1 MFEHRVLC
9 LTLFQIFRIQLVF
22 LYEVQRVDLLR
33 IKLFQIDTT
42 GISLHMPR
50 LLQFFH
56 FEVFLN
62 VIVERHA
69 RAHVTE
75 AVPRQ
80 IYGL

>member
-1 MFEHRVLC
+1 
-9 LTLFQIFRIQLVF
+9 
-22 LYEVQRVDLLR
+22 
-33 IKLFQIDTT
+33 
-42 GISLHMPR
+42 MPR